1 MKSLDLKSKYLSFDF
16 CNSQKIIADVKD
28 YIRKYECPLLTL
40 NLEKING
47 IEATKIAVMSSI
59 YHNKK
64 YPQGKLICKT
74 QSAITKNLLSETST
88 KNLEF
93 VI

>member
-1 MKSLDLKSKYLSFDF
+1 METMSLKNKYLTFNL
-16 CNSQKIIADVKD
+16 NSSQEIIADVKD
-28 YIRKYECPLLTL
+28 YIRKYECPELKL
-40 NLEKING
+40 NLEKINLMD
-47 IEATKIAVMSSI
+47 AAKIVVMTST

-64 YPQGKLICKT
+64 YPDGKLVCKT
-74 QSAITKNLLSETST
+74 QRALKNLLTTTST